1 MAGKLQESPG
11 WNRGKESEE
20 KTKRNVINSVDN
32 PTGLSSNSYIGLIYF
47 ESAAS
52 G

>member
-1 MAGKLQESPG
+1 MAGELQEPPG
-11 WNRGKESEE
+11 RNRGEESEE

-32 PTGLSSNSYIGLIYF
+32 PTGLSSNLYIGLIYF
-47 ESAAS
+47 ESTAS